1 MVVRTTSKGLR
12 RRGKRRVRKALD
24 STKGTIAKVP
34 GPSNNPA
41 TNLMILDVAMRGASM
56 IFGRGMEKALLRA
69 RYDPDKASDIV
80 KGRSLVQSV
89 AATGAARMATRSV
102 PGFLLVTGGL
112 LAKAVFDRSFSRR
125 ESVRR
130 AEQQFA
136 KQAQNAD
143 ES

>member
-1 MVVRTTSKGLR
+1 MGVGTTSRGL
-12 RRGKRRVRKALD
+12 KRRSGRRARRALQ
-24 STKGTIAKVP
+24 STKQTIAKVP

-41 TNLMILDVAMRGASM
+41 TNLLILDVAMRGASM

-69 RYDPDKASDIV
+69 RYDPSKAADIV
-80 KGRSLVQSV
+80 KGRSLVQSM

-112 LAKAVFDRSFSRR
+112 LAKAVFDRSFSRH

-130 AEQQFA
+130 GERQLAE
-136 KQAQNAD
+136 QAQNAP
-143 ES
+143 ET